1 MKNLNIYKS
10 MSSSERDQLIIK
22 LMELNERT
30 NKVSD
35 LVAEFKELAKG
46 KDVEWSEV
54 VSHLTAAPPTT
65 TPTASTKN
73 KPRQKLVPPEPNT
86 TYVNPEKPDQY
97 WTSKAIV
104 RRVPTWLKDLAE
116 RTGEPYSTF
125 KKT

>member
-1 MKNLNIYKS
+1 MKNLSIYKT
-10 MSSSERDQLIIK
+10 MSSSERDQLIK
-22 LMELNERT
+22 ALMVLNERT
-30 NKVSD
+30 SKISD

-46 KDVEWSEV
+46 KGVEWSEV

-65 TPTASTKN
+65 TPTASTKK
-73 KPRQKLVPPEPNT
+73 KPRQKLVPLEPNT
-86 TYVNPEKPDQY
+86 TYVNPEKPGEY

-116 RTGEPYSTF
+116 RTGEPYLTF